1 MAKNYTF
8 PYLFD
13 EEKSISITDFKLL
26 GYLKNNRITSGN
38 VNWKMRGE
46 ITGSISVKAT
56 MSNDTNFIDF
66 SYTCNNEKYNYRV
79 YLVSVKSNLNKG
91 KIWYF
96 ECRFTGVR
104 CRKLHLISER
114 FMHRSALPTGMYA
127 SQTQSKKWRSL
138 KKVYGSYFDSDN
150 LYQELYS
157 KYFKTHYKGK
167 PTKRYL
173 RILNKR
179 KQANQIKVSDIKNL
193 LNARNV

>member
-13 EEKSISITDFKLL
+13 EAKSISITDFKLL
-26 GYLKNNRITSGN
+26 GYLKNNHITSGN

-46 ITGSISVKAT
+46 NTGSISVKST

-79 YLVSVKSNLNKG
+79 YLVSVKSNLNNG

-96 ECRFTGVR
+96 KCKFTNMR
-104 CRKLHLISER
+104 CRKLHLINGK
-114 FMHRSALPTGMYA
+114 FQHRTALKRGLY
-127 SQTQSKKWRSL
+127 SKQTHSKKWRSME
-138 KKVYGSYFDSDN
+138 KNYGSYFDSEN
-150 LYQELYS
+150 YYSELYS
-157 KYFKTHYKGK
+157 KHFRKYYKGK

-173 RILNKR
+173 KLLQQI
-179 KQANQIKVSDIKNL
+179 KQADGITFKDIESLYLSK
-193 LNARNV
+193 